1 MKAIDAD
8 GRGREEHFLPA
19 MQACTHAEVKAQ
31 EAVSLIKYTCSSDW
45 RCFIMQKIL
54 MLGSVL
60 FLPRPQLKIIQHPAF
75 QHVDFDAL
83 MINKKLCKSGTVKT
97 EASMPPPPPL
107 PSSCQSSASLVGSHT
122 CFINSSRTMQRYSFR
137 RTRRSHLSS
146 PDDSTVVCSLGS
158 SLPDSLQSKPG
169 GDGLLLSEATG
180 DDGGKQAKEIVSRG
194 FSGHIFLTWG
204 CGLTSG

>member
-1 MKAIDAD
+1 MMMKAIDAD

-107 PSSCQSSASLVGSHT
+107 PSSCQSSAPTPVLLTVVEQYRDTASEEQGGVISHLQMTAPWFAAWAAPCQTHSRASLGEMAFFSLKQLGMMEE
-122 CFINSSRTMQRYSFR
+122 NKQRRLSSRVSQAT
-137 RTRRSHLSS
+137 SS
-146 PDDSTVVCSLGS
+146 
-158 SLPDSLQSKPG
+158 
-169 GDGLLLSEATG
+169 
-180 DDGGKQAKEIVSRG
+180 
-194 FSGHIFLTWG
+194 
-204 CGLTSG
+204 